1 MRGILLAMAVIC
13 AGTTASAQTLEEK
26 LAPCLACHGEHGQ
39 SETPEVPSLGG
50 QKEQYALIQLVLF
63 RDKLRVVEIMNEM
76 TKTLKDDDLRAIAAF
91 IAKLPPPKP
100 VDEAPNAARMGRAQA
115 LVQQHRCNFCH
126 TANFAGQDA
135 VPHIAAQREDY
146 LAKTLKEYKAG
157 TRRGYD
163 ASMADVVQPL
173 KDADLDDLAYYL
185 ARFH

>member
-1 MRGILLAMAVIC
+1 MRSVLLAMALIC
-13 AGTTASAQTLEEK
+13 AGAAARADALQEK

-76 TKTLKDDDLRAIAAF
+76 TKALKDDDLRAIAAF

-100 VDEAPNAARMGRAQA
+100 VDEAPDAARMARAQA

-126 TANFAGQDA
+126 TPNFAGQDA

-146 LAKTLKEYKAG
+146 LAKTLKEYKSG
-157 TRRGYD
+157 VRRGYD

-173 KDADLDDLAYYL
+173 NDAQLDDLAYYL
-185 ARFH
+185 ARYH

>member
-13 AGTTASAQTLEEK
+13 AGTAASAETLQEK
-26 LAPCLACHGEHGQ
+26 LAPCLACHGERGQ

-50 QKEQYALIQLVLF
+50 QKEQYVLIQLVLF
-63 RDKLRVVEIMNEM
+63 RDKLRVVEIMNEV
-76 TKTLKDDDLRAIAAF
+76 TKTLKDDDLRAMSAF
-91 IAKLPPPKP
+91 IAKLPAPKP
-100 VDEAPNAARMGRAQA
+100 VDEAPDAARMTRAQA

-126 TANFAGQDA
+126 TVNFAGQDA

-173 KDADLDDLAYYL
+173 NDAQIDDLAYYL

>member
-1 MRGILLAMAVIC
+1 MALIC
-13 AGTTASAQTLEEK
+13 AGAAARADALQEK

-76 TKTLKDDDLRAIAAF
+76 TKALKDDDLRAIAAF
-91 IAKLPPPKP
+91 IAKLPPPTP
-100 VDEAPNAARMGRAQA
+100 VDEAPDAARMARAQA

-146 LAKTLKEYKAG
+146 LAKTLKEYKSG
-157 TRRGYD
+157 VRRGYD

-173 KDADLDDLAYYL
+173 NDAQLDDLAYYL
-185 ARFH
+185 ARYH

>member
-1 MRGILLAMAVIC
+1 MRSMLLAMVLIC
-13 AGTTASAQTLEEK
+13 AGAAARADGLQEK

-39 SETPEVPSLGG
+39 SQTPEVPSLGG

-76 TKTLKDDDLRAIAAF
+76 TKALKDDDLRAIAAF
-91 IAKLPPPKP
+91 IAKLPAPKS
-100 VDEAPNAARMGRAQA
+100 VDEAPDAARMARAQA

-126 TANFAGQDA
+126 TPNFAGQDA

-146 LAKTLKEYKAG
+146 LAKTLKEYKSG
-157 TRRGYD
+157 VRRGYD

-173 KDADLDDLAYYL
+173 NDAQLDDLAYYL
-185 ARFH
+185 ARYH